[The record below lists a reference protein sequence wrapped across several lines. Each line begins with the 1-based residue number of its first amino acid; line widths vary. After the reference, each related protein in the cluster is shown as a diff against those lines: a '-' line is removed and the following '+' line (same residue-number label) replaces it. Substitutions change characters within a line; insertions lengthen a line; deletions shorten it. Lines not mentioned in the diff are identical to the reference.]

1 MKRTV
6 VADRFFLD
14 SNVLLY
20 SLRIESPK
28 ASRALE
34 LIKSGGAIISTQVL
48 NEFFNVASKKYKML
62 PGEIVGALQPIKHV
76 CTVVSLTIETHERA
90 ATIFGETNFG
100 IYDCNI
106 IAAAELSGC
115 NILYTEDMNHGQR
128 FGRVEIRNPF
138 MVET

>member
-6 VADRFFLD
+6 VADKFFLD

-20 SLRIESPK
+20 SVRIESPK

-48 NEFFNVASKKYKML
+48 NEFFNVGSKKYKML
-62 PGEIVGALQPIKHV
+62 PIQIAGALRPIKYV
-76 CTVVSLTIETHERA
+76 CTVVPLTIETHERA

-115 NILYTEDMNHGQR
+115 DILYTEDMSHGQR
-128 FGRVEIRNPF
+128 VGRVEIRNPF
-138 MVET
+138 KDE